1 MLFKKS
7 PPPAPTVPRRYT
19 WEKPDRAVQSLWISV
34 ADWQY
39 KVFPSRQSQRFGS
52 WMFQFEGNGRTDPLK
67 DLIVTGSI
75 EVLDRGE
82 TPGMLSD
89 RWASVPDNVEGY
101 AFFMDSNDSSILP
114 SVGVTLYCQEAALD
128 WVYRA
133 FSTASSSRSGGLGI
147 ELKLD
152 CPNNQGG
159 DFWHDQWQGEWL
171 RVVSW
176 QLYAGA
182 QLRPPQ

>member
-7 PPPAPTVPRRYT
+7 PPPAPILTRRYA
-19 WEKPDRAVQSLWISV
+19 WEKPDRAVQSLWLAV

-39 KVFPSRQSQRFGS
+39 KVFPSRQSQSFGS

-67 DLIVTGSI
+67 GLVVTGSI

-82 TPGMLSD
+82 TPGMFSD
-89 RWASVPDNVEGY
+89 RWTNIPDNVEGY

-114 SVGVTLYCQEAALD
+114 SVGVTLYCQESALE
-128 WVYRA
+128 WVYQA

-159 DFWHDQWQGEWL
+159 DFWQDQWQSEWL

-176 QLYAGA
+176 QLYAGS